1 MAAVAVAVAGGERG
15 VAVGAEGAR
24 VAVVRPSRPDGCCPP
39 APEGGVAVVEAAVG
53 VELPG
58 EGAAA
63 RLWDEGVGVD
73 SLPGVSLL
81 GGRRGALAVK
91 HVL

>member
-1 MAAVAVAVAGGERG
+1 M
-15 VAVGAEGAR
+15 
-24 VAVVRPSRPDGCCPP
+24 VRPSRPDGCCPP
-39 APEGGVAVVEAAVG
+39 PPEGGVAVVEAAVG

-73 SLPGVSLL
+73 SLPGVALL